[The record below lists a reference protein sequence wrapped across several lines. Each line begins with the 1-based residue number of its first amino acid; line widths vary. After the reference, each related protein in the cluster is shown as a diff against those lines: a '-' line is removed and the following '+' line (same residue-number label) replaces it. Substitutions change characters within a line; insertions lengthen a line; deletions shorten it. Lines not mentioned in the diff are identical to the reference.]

1 MGAKLDN
8 LINKRYPD
16 LKNHKDRIE
25 IALEREASL
34 ILAYYDEV
42 TYEEALKLAAIED
55 EDYQAELL
63 ALMEEYGLTLKGA
76 KKFID

>member
-76 KKFID
+76 KKFLD

>member
-25 IALEREASL
+25 IALERESSL

-76 KKFID
+76 KKFLD